1 MAVEDR
7 LCRFHTGASVAIVKG
22 TRLGNYEILSLLG
35 KGGMGEV
42 WRVRDTTLGREVAI
56 KTLPEEFARDEERL
70 ARFEREA
77 KLLAALNHP
86 NIAAIYG
93 FEEHDGAPFLVLE
106 LVEGDTLADRLK
118 GGAIAAEESMRLAL
132 QIAEALEAAHEKG
145 VIHRDLKPANIKVT
159 PEGKVKVL
167 DFGLAKA
174 YRGALVGE
182 EAVAETITALGET
195 RDGQL
200 LGTPAYMSP
209 EQARRQAVDHRSD
222 VWTFGS
228 VLFEILT
235 GSTPF
240 KGPTVADTIAGI
252 LEREPDLDK
261 LPRNI
266 HPGVRQLVRLCLSKN
281 PKRRWQ
287 AMGDVR
293 LEIEEVLE
301 DPTGLTLERVAA
313 RGPVGRRV
321 ATYLVAGL
329 ALALVA
335 VALTSYLRPLPLSE
349 PGPVIRFDYQLP
361 EDQAFNPN
369 LPYPLVAVSPD
380 GGRIAYVANSQ
391 LYLWN
396 LEQGD
401 SLPVS
406 GTMDAPL
413 DPVFSPDGVWIAYF
427 SRTDGQMEKIAV
439 DGGAP
444 IPLSDVD
451 PPYMMASWNG
461 NDTIVYGQRQGVMS
475 VSANGGE
482 PELIVA
488 ANQGETLSAPW
499 FLPDGQSMILTVRTS
514 SGSANSEIVAYS
526 LESGERK
533 TLVQGGLDARYLPTG
548 HLVYAAGDV
557 LYAAPFDVA
566 TLELSTDAVAVMED
580 VLNTGSASYSFGEG
594 GTLAYLPGE
603 TIGYGGVVSWRD
615 KEGEVT
621 TLMGENRSYRFV
633 RLSAAGDRLA
643 ALIRDQN
650 GVDNVWVYDVRSGT
664 PLQLTDDDRP
674 KGALAWSSDGEW
686 VTFSSDA
693 HIYRQKADGSEPP
706 QLLWTHAESVG
717 VMNWSPNDRFLAF
730 DTATSLLTE
739 TEDIWVFS
747 LDEGTATP
755 FTETEDVEAAP
766 AFSRDGRWISFV
778 RRGTGGNR
786 VWVAPHPG
794 PGPGRQVST
803 VTGGVLG
810 GWSTWSRDGQQLYYR
825 GIGRNFEKIM
835 VVSVETDT
843 DFTRG
848 EPRTFLDLPSSS
860 TVWDLHPDGERFLVL
875 RSVAIRGI
883 DEQNARINVVV
894 NWFEGLKERVPV
906 P

>member
-42 WRVRDTTLGREVAI
+42 WRARDTTLGREVAI

-321 ATYLVAGL
+321 ATYLVTGL

-369 LPYPLVAVSPD
+369 LP
-380 GGRIAYVANSQ
+380 
-391 LYLWN
+391 
-396 LEQGD
+396 
-401 SLPVS
+401 
-406 GTMDAPL
+406 
-413 DPVFSPDGVWIAYF
+413 
-427 SRTDGQMEKIAV
+427 
-439 DGGAP
+439 
-444 IPLSDVD
+444 
-451 PPYMMASWNG
+451 
-461 NDTIVYGQRQGVMS
+461 
-475 VSANGGE
+475 
-482 PELIVA
+482 
-488 ANQGETLSAPW
+488 LSAR
-499 FLPDGQSMILTVRTS
+499 G
-514 SGSANSEIVAYS
+514 
-526 LESGERK
+526 
-533 TLVQGGLDARYLPTG
+533 
-548 HLVYAAGDV
+548 
-557 LYAAPFDVA
+557 
-566 TLELSTDAVAVMED
+566 
-580 VLNTGSASYSFGEG
+580 
-594 GTLAYLPGE
+594 
-603 TIGYGGVVSWRD
+603 
-615 KEGEVT
+615 
-621 TLMGENRSYRFV
+621 
-633 RLSAAGDRLA
+633 RL
-643 ALIRDQN
+643 
-650 GVDNVWVYDVRSGT
+650 
-664 PLQLTDDDRP
+664 
-674 KGALAWSSDGEW
+674 
-686 VTFSSDA
+686 
-693 HIYRQKADGSEPP
+693 H
-706 QLLWTHAESVG
+706 
-717 VMNWSPNDRFLAF
+717 
-730 DTATSLLTE
+730 
-739 TEDIWVFS
+739 
-747 LDEGTATP
+747 
-755 FTETEDVEAAP
+755 
-766 AFSRDGRWISFV
+766 
-778 RRGTGGNR
+778 
-786 VWVAPHPG
+786 
-794 PGPGRQVST
+794 
-803 VTGGVLG
+803 
-810 GWSTWSRDGQQLYYR
+810 
-825 GIGRNFEKIM
+825 
-835 VVSVETDT
+835 
-843 DFTRG
+843 
-848 EPRTFLDLPSSS
+848 
-860 TVWDLHPDGERFLVL
+860 
-875 RSVAIRGI
+875 
-883 DEQNARINVVV
+883 
-894 NWFEGLKERVPV
+894 
-906 P
+906 